1 MKMKAMRRGL
11 IASAILG
18 CVAVSSASQ
27 VFGASPG
34 PGISPGSNTAV
45 ASSDPFGS
53 YVAAAGPE
61 IPQSQI
67 LASATT
73 AAQRAGDQSPGV
85 SIGSGTLEA
94 AMRTV
99 DSSFARPEPGRSQGY
114 SALMN
119 SSVDLVAMTGQFTL
133 LDARVPIGA
142 AAPKGNVLDLI
153 IDAHTGALIGRAL
166 PTPEAQLA
174 QAGIGPTAVASRVR
188 IALHA
193 VTGTVSGQ
201 LFLSGGPPSSGGT
214 RPGDRF
220 RVVATAGSHTVGST
234 RTGSKGRFT
243 LRLRPGSYVVSG
255 AGADCLK
262 KPVRVRSGKTTNVKL
277 ACSIR

>member
-1 MKMKAMRRGL
+1 MKMKVMRRGL
-11 IASAILG
+11 IVSAVLG

-27 VFGASPG
+27 VFGAA
-34 PGISPGSNTAV
+34 PGSDNV
-45 ASSDPFGS
+45 VGSPDPFGS
-53 YVAAAGPE
+53 YVAVTGPE
-61 IPQSQI
+61 ISQSQI
-67 LASATT
+67 LALATT
-73 AAQRAGDQSPGV
+73 AAQRAGEETPGV
-85 SIGSGTLEA
+85 SIGTGTLEA

-99 DSSFARPEPGRSQGY
+99 DSSFARPEPNGSRGY
-114 SALMN
+114 SAMMD
-119 SSVDLVAMTGQFTL
+119 SPVDLVAMTGQFTL

-142 AAPKGNVLDLI
+142 PAPKGNVLDLI
-153 IDAHTGALIGRAL
+153 VDAHTGALIGRAL

-174 QAGIGPTAVASRVR
+174 QAGIGPTAVAARVR

-193 VTGTVSGQ
+193 VTGSVSGQ
-201 LFLSGGPPSSGGT
+201 LFVSGGPPPVSGT

-220 RVVATAGSHTVGST
+220 KVVATKGPQIVSST

-243 LRLRPGSYVVSG
+243 LRLRPGSYMVSG

-262 KPVRVRSGKTTNVKL
+262 KPVRVRSGKTTSVKL